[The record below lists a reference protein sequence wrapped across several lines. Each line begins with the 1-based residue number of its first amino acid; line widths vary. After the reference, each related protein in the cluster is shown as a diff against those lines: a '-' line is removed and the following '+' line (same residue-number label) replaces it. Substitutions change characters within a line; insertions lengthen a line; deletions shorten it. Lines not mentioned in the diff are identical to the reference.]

1 MHDAFSSYKAN
12 HRAHSR
18 KNAMYTQLYGSLKT
32 LYQYM
37 ARGTNVAHP
46 TWAEETKAIWDAQS
60 AGQRGKEPP
69 RMPKSGMQGDRKVPC
84 DNVNSR
90 WNALRHAVETCRLPT
105 MENFSKFVAGKLGW
119 LEAFPVQP
127 SDSESAKKMTLREV
141 LNPKEDKRRPGDSR
155 SVDEH
160 LLIIKKEKKK
170 MARQRQCDNLLSR
183 ARPGMPGVTAAPTYN
198 ENPRFPDRSRAK
210 SDHLPDPSKTAR
222 AAQVLD
228 DIEHGRPGN
237 SNLHHGLRKAVK
249 RARERAASGMST
261 ESTAAAASGVSAEA
275 SARPPRLSPE
285 SAVNYR
291 DRVARGSASTSD
303 SQCHGWEGSRWSRSS
318 RSRASWDSWDDRRG
332 WNHSWDD
339 RRGWNH

>member
-1 MHDAFSSYKAN
+1 
-12 HRAHSR
+12 
-18 KNAMYTQLYGSLKT
+18 
-32 LYQYM
+32 
-37 ARGTNVAHP
+37 
-46 TWAEETKAIWDAQS
+46 
-60 AGQRGKEPP
+60 
-69 RMPKSGMQGDRKVPC
+69 
-84 DNVNSR
+84 
-90 WNALRHAVETCRLPT
+90 
-105 MENFSKFVAGKLGW
+105 
-119 LEAFPVQP
+119 
-127 SDSESAKKMTLREV
+127 MTLREV

-249 RARERAASGMST
+249 RARDRAASGMST

-275 SARPPRLSPE
+275 SASSGPRLSPE
-285 SAVNYR
+285 SAANYR
-291 DRVARGSASTSD
+291 DRVARGSASASD